1 MLYYLLRVLICGAT
15 AVFTVLKVNHSK
27 LVKKKFY
34 SVLIVVVFII
44 AVTVSTIFPPEN
56 CFMNFRTSEAVCQYS
71 VIGKICTIVEGEE
84 SAFAVYQTGPSTY
97 STCIIPKT
105 FSGYKIPTAFS
116 AEKISQKI
124 NDRGIITT
132 FRAKKTNDYYIIAM
146 IQNEDNKSLQ
156 VFDFSGNPIEGQS
169 IILGNTDVAC
179 VYLQSFSKEYFILI
193 DGEKVQ
199 LG

>member
-1 MLYYLLRVLICGAT
+1 MLYYLLRVLICGTT

-124 NDRGIITT
+124 DDRGIITT